1 MNATHER
8 RQPETIGQIFAA
20 WMATVDGCDCG
31 NTQPPDACIPSTT
44 PGHEY
49 RCHYR
54 CGDCGNTW
62 TRAYPPRKEAVA

>member
-54 CGDCGNTW
+54 CGCGNTW
-62 TRAYPPRKEAVA
+62 TRAYPPCKEAVA